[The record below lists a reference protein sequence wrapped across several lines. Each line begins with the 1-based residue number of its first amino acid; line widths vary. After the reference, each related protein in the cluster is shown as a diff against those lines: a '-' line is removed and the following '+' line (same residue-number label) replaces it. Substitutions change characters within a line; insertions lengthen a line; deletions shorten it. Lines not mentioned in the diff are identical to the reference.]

1 MTDIGANI
9 TWTRK
14 LEQYFSSTGERANC
28 MAWSHTQAGKIYAF
42 KTTLIDLPVIVLS
55 SVTGFLSVGSGT
67 LFAGSGSSA
76 SSALGAVSLFVAVLN
91 TMGTY
96 FSWAKRAEAHR
107 IASIHFAK
115 LYRFISVEMSLPR
128 EERTTP
134 SEFLKYTKEQYDHLT
149 EMSPAL
155 PEEVIKSFHAM
166 FKNDLKDISVPE
178 QMNGLE
184 AIHVYDDSDLR
195 NDLELEMK
203 TKTLEIQH
211 SNNIENMPG
220 LVGFKDGFKES
231 FRRDSVM
238 TSVPMPPL
246 PKKKPVKDELP
257 VAVPA
262 IAVPASIVPSINTI
276 NVPGSVVANASSVP
290 DDLPI
295 NVPTLDETEVTK
307 VSSAPELVSILE
319 ELPESKTV
327 DLPPSRPDSPIEDT
341 IEGTEEIEKP
351 KPFDQISMD

>member
-1 MTDIGANI
+1 
-9 TWTRK
+9 
-14 LEQYFSSTGERANC
+14 
-28 MAWSHTQAGKIYAF
+28 
-42 KTTLIDLPVIVLS
+42 
-55 SVTGFLSVGSGT
+55 
-67 LFAGSGSSA
+67 
-76 SSALGAVSLFVAVLN
+76 
-91 TMGTY
+91 
-96 FSWAKRAEAHR
+96 
-107 IASIHFAK
+107 
-115 LYRFISVEMSLPR
+115 
-128 EERTTP
+128 
-134 SEFLKYTKEQYDHLT
+134 
-149 EMSPAL
+149 
-155 PEEVIKSFHAM
+155 
-166 FKNDLKDISVPE
+166 
-178 QMNGLE
+178 
-184 AIHVYDDSDLR
+184 
-195 NDLELEMK
+195 
-203 TKTLEIQH
+203 
-211 SNNIENMPG
+211 MPG